1 MKQIIAIDG
10 PAGAGKSTVAK
21 LLAKKLGYTYIDT
34 GAMYRAVAWKTLR
47 QHQGNVTE
55 ASILAAAKDIDV
67 RLSCADGKARVAVD
81 GIDVTED
88 IRRPEVTEIV
98 SRVAA
103 LGAVREQMV
112 KMQRAM
118 AADGAV
124 VMDGRDIATNVL
136 PNADVKIF
144 LTASVEERARRRYE
158 EMQAKGYSVDL
169 DTLQRDISARDKQ
182 DSERTIAP
190 LRQAEDAVLVDTT
203 GMSIEEVAARLFAL
217 CK

>member
-1 MKQIIAIDG
+1 MKKIIAIDG

-21 LLAKKLGYTYIDT
+21 RLAKKLGYTYIDT
-34 GAMYRAVAWKTLR
+34 GAMYRAVAWKTLC
-47 QHQGNVTE
+47 QHQGDVTE
-55 ASILAAAKDIDV
+55 ASILEVAKDIDIW
-67 RLSCADGKARVAVD
+67 LSCIDGKARVVVD
-81 GIDVTED
+81 GIDVTEE
-88 IRRPEVTEIV
+88 IRRPEVTGIV

-112 KMQRAM
+112 TLQRAM

-158 EMQAKGYSVDL
+158 EMQAKGYPIDL
-169 DTLQRDISARDKQ
+169 NTLQHEISARDKQ
-182 DSERTIAP
+182 DSERLIAP
-190 LRQAEDAVLVDTT
+190 LRQAEDAVLIDTT
-203 GMSIEEVAARLFAL
+203 GMSIDEVTARLLAL

>member
-1 MKQIIAIDG
+1 MKKIIAIDG

-21 LLAKKLGYTYIDT
+21 RLAKKLGYTYIDT
-34 GAMYRAVAWKTLR
+34 GAMYRAVAWKTLC
-47 QHQGNVTE
+47 QHQGDVTE
-55 ASILAAAKDIDV
+55 ASILEAAKDIDIW
-67 RLSCADGKARVAVD
+67 LSCIDGKARVVVD
-81 GIDVTED
+81 GIDVTEE
-88 IRRPEVTEIV
+88 IRRPEVTGIV

-112 KMQRAM
+112 TLQRAM

-158 EMQAKGYSVDL
+158 EMQAKGYPIDL
-169 DTLQRDISARDKQ
+169 NTLQHEISARDKQ
-182 DSERTIAP
+182 DSERLIAP
-190 LRQAEDAVLVDTT
+190 LRQAEDAVLIDTT
-203 GMSIEEVAARLFAL
+203 GMSIDEVTARLLAL

>member
-1 MKQIIAIDG
+1 MKKIIAIDG

-21 LLAKKLGYTYIDT
+21 RLAKKLGYTYIDT
-34 GAMYRAVAWKTLR
+34 GAMYRAVAWKTLC
-47 QHQGNVTE
+47 QHQGDVTE
-55 ASILAAAKDIDV
+55 ASILEVAKDIDIW
-67 RLSCADGKARVAVD
+67 LSCIDGKARVVVD
-81 GIDVTED
+81 GIDVTEE
-88 IRRPEVTEIV
+88 IRRPEVTGIV

-112 KMQRAM
+112 TLQRAM

-158 EMQAKGYSVDL
+158 EMQAKGYPIDL
-169 DTLQRDISARDKQ
+169 NTLQHEISARDKQ
-182 DSERTIAP
+182 DSERIIAP
-190 LRQAEDAVLVDTT
+190 LRQAEDAVLIDTT
-203 GMSIEEVAARLFAL
+203 GMSIDEVTARLLAL

>member
-1 MKQIIAIDG
+1 M
-10 PAGAGKSTVAK
+10 
-21 LLAKKLGYTYIDT
+21 
-34 GAMYRAVAWKTLR
+34 
-47 QHQGNVTE
+47 TE
-55 ASILAAAKDIDV
+55 
-67 RLSCADGKARVAVD
+67 
-81 GIDVTED
+81 E
-88 IRRPEVTEIV
+88 IRRPEVTGIV

-112 KMQRAM
+112 TLQRAM

-158 EMQAKGYSVDL
+158 EMQAKGYPIDL
-169 DTLQRDISARDKQ
+169 NTLQHEISARDKQ
-182 DSERTIAP
+182 DSERIIAP
-190 LRQAEDAVLVDTT
+190 LRQAEDAVLIDTT
-203 GMSIEEVAARLFAL
+203 GMSIDEVTARLLAL